1 MSHILIVD
9 DQIDILMFLE
19 SALGDDHEIS
29 TANSGEK
36 CLAMLDED
44 EYDCVL
50 LDLIMPGIG
59 GMNTLREVV
68 SRHNHVPVVMLTGGG
83 DIPTAVE
90 SMKIGAFDY
99 LTKPPD
105 MDELR
110 LTLKRAVEKTA
121 MERELQ
127 RLKAEIGK
135 IYGITNIV
143 GKHPL
148 MQSVYK
154 RVEMVAPRKSS
165 VLIVGESGTGKE
177 LVARAIHQLGPLRDG
192 PFVPV
197 NCAAI
202 PDNLLE
208 DEFFGHEKGAFT
220 DAMTSRAGCFEQANH
235 GTLLLDEI
243 SELSPNS
250 QAKLLRVLQERELK
264 RIGGTKSIKVDV
276 RLIASTNKDL
286 SEMVEKGEFRQD
298 LFYRVHV
305 VPLKLPALRERSSD
319 IPLLLG
325 HFLKKIA
332 KREEIEP
339 KEISQDAMDRL
350 MRHEWPGNVRELEN
364 LAEQLMALVPGPI
377 VYTKHLPASIMQDEV
392 NLWFFQDLVLSG
404 SISLPEAV
412 EKFEFDTIAQALEL
426 HEGNKS
432 QVAKALGITRRIL
445 NYKMNAM
452 QEAGETLIE
461 GEDHEQP
468 A

>member
-1 MSHILIVD
+1 MSHVLIVD
-9 DQIDILMFLE
+9 DQIDILRFLK
-19 SALGDDHEIS
+19 SALEDSHEIS
-29 TANSGEK
+29 MAESGKK
-36 CLAMLDED
+36 CLSMLDDD

-50 LDLIMPGIG
+50 LDLMMPGMG
-59 GMNTLREVV
+59 GMETLREII
-68 SRHNHVPVVMLTGGG
+68 SRHNHAPVVMLTGGG
-83 DIPTAVE
+83 NIRTAVE
-90 SMKIGAFDY
+90 AMKIGAFDY

-110 LTLKRAVEKTA
+110 VTLQRAVEKRA
-121 MERELQ
+121 LEHEVA

-148 MQSVYK
+148 MKAVYE
-154 RVEMVAPRKSS
+154 RVEMVAPRKST

-177 LVARAIHQLGPLRDG
+177 LVARAIHHLGPLRDG

-220 DAMTSRAGCFEQANH
+220 DAFSSRTGCFEQADR

-243 SELSPNS
+243 SELSANS

-264 RIGGTKSIKVDV
+264 RIGGSKSIKVDV

-286 SEMVEKGEFRQD
+286 SEMVDKGEFRRD
-298 LFYRVHV
+298 LFYRVYV
-305 VPLKLPALRERSSD
+305 VPLKLPALRERGSD

-332 KREEIEP
+332 KREKIEP
-339 KEISQDAMDRL
+339 KEISQDVMDRL

-364 LAEQLMALVPGPI
+364 LAEQIMALVPGSI
-377 VYTKHLPASIMQDEV
+377 VRAKHLPPSIMKNEI
-392 NLWFFQDLVLSG
+392 NLWSFQDLVLSG

-426 HEGNKS
+426 HEGNRS
-432 QVAKALGITRRIL
+432 QVAKSLGITRRVL

-452 QEAGETLIE
+452 QEAGEVFRQE
-461 GEDHEQP
+461 ENS
-468 A
+468 